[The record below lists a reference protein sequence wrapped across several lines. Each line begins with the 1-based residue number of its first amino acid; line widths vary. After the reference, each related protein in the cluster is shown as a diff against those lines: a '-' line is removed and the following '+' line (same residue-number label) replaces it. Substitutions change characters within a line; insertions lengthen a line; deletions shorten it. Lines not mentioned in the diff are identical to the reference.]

1 MKQPPHGIL
10 CCQGS
15 GRAHFPPSLLGDG
28 HAAFTQQRS
37 GCPTHLELSG
47 TNLVTGVPQNA
58 GKATDLSKIHPAP
71 SCMLPHPEEGE
82 APLERGQA
90 GSLCRGG
97 GVEELTV
104 CSHSSGQYTLPLLSW
119 EVFCWEVEVLR

>member
-1 MKQPPHGIL
+1 MASCAAREAAEHT
-10 CCQGS
+10 
-15 GRAHFPPSLLGDG
+15 SLLLCWVMATLLSHSRDLVVP
-28 HAAFTQQRS
+28 HN
-37 GCPTHLELSG
+37 LELSG
-47 TNLVTGVPQNA
+47 TNLVTDVPQNA
-58 GKATDLSKIHPAP
+58 GKATDLSEIHPAP

-90 GSLCRGG
+90 GTLCRGG
-97 GVEELTV
+97 GVEELMV